1 MKDLLFKSPIN
12 GQLEAKSSNL
22 QRKSFLQD
30 YIKELKQ
37 RAMARKRLE
46 VSQKENVTTEELKE
60 LFGDAFSK
68 MKVSREC
75 EERLFNQEN
84 DFNHGN

>member
-1 MKDLLFKSPIN
+1 M
-12 GQLEAKSSNL
+12 AKEKV
-22 QRKSFLQD
+22 QECFQD
-30 YIKELKQ
+30 GTVKHY
-37 RAMARKRLE
+37 
-46 VSQKENVTTEELKE
+46 TTEELKE
-60 LFGDAFSK
+60 LFGDAFGK